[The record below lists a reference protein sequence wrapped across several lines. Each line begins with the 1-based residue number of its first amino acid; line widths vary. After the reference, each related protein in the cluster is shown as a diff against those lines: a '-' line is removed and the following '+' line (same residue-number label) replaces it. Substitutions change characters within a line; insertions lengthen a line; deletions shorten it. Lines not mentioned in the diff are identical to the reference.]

1 MNAVP
6 VFRHRRLGYAIAG
19 LILLTA
25 LVPLGGELWAG
36 GGGAAPQ
43 RYALGEDPALIWMHL
58 VTNLL
63 IGLAY
68 VAISGTLIHMTRK
81 TGRRIPFLW
90 AFVAF
95 GVFIISCGATH
106 FMAAL
111 TLWEPVYWLAGG
123 VLWVTALASVG
134 TAAAIPSIVPKV
146 VNLVETAQASE
157 ERRRRLLE
165 SEERFR
171 NLLGNLQVGV
181 LLMDSRGEIVLANG
195 RAMGLIGLTEDEI
208 VGKAHSDAEWDV
220 VYEDGSP
227 FPIEEFPVA
236 RAISDG
242 RAVR

>member
-1 MNAVP
+1 
-6 VFRHRRLGYAIAG
+6 
-19 LILLTA
+19 
-25 LVPLGGELWAG
+25 
-36 GGGAAPQ
+36 
-43 RYALGEDPALIWMHL
+43 MHL

-68 VAISGTLIHMTRK
+68 VAISGTLIHLTRK

-134 TAAAIPSIVPKV
+134 TAAGIPSIVPKV

-181 LLMDSRGEIVLANG
+181 LLIDPRGRSCWPTG
-195 RAMGLIGLTEDEI
+195 
-208 VGKAHSDAEWDV
+208 
-220 VYEDGSP
+220 
-227 FPIEEFPVA
+227 A
-236 RAISDG
+236 RG
-242 RAVR
+242 P